1 MVEFSVILPAHNEA
15 ENLPDLIAEL
25 NSVMTQLQ
33 EPFEIIVV
41 DDGSTDAT
49 CSTICALQQDT
60 RTLRLLSLD
69 HNRGQSAALDAG
81 LLVAEGTFLI
91 TMDADGQ
98 NPPKEIL
105 KLYGSLGNH
114 DAACGWRQNRKD
126 SLWRRFCS
134 KLANRIRRTVLQD
147 GIHDI
152 GCSLRIIRRSAWK
165 KVNIRL
171 FRGLHRFVPSL
182 LVFAN
187 CDLIQVPVNHRQRR
201 YGHSHYSAR
210 KRLISPLIDLMA
222 VGWMKRR
229 WPRYTCKEIF
239 PDPPE
244 KAESIP
250 S

>member
-49 CSTICALQQDT
+49 CSTIRALQQDT
-60 RTLRLLSLD
+60 RALRLLSLD

-105 KLYGSLGNH
+105 KLYESLGNH
-114 DAACGWRQNRKD
+114 DAACGWRQIRKEPHV
-126 SLWRRFCS
+126 LRTI
-134 KLANRIRRTVLQD
+134 KLNLLKGRIRTQEKA
-147 GIHDI
+147 GKTPNPP
-152 GCSLRIIRRSAWK
+152 SL
-165 KVNIRL
+165 IRL
-171 FRGLHRFVPSL
+171 VGQVTPSTL
-182 LVFAN
+182 A
-187 CDLIQVPVNHRQRR
+187 
-201 YGHSHYSAR
+201 S
-210 KRLISPLIDLMA
+210 
-222 VGWMKRR
+222 
-229 WPRYTCKEIF
+229 
-239 PDPPE
+239 
-244 KAESIP
+244 
-250 S
+250 